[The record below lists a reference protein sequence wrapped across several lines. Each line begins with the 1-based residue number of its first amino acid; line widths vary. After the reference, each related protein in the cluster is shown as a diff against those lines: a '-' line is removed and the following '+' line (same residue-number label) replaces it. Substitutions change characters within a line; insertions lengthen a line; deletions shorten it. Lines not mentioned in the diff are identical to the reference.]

1 MLIYLLNLNLVLK
14 KIKMTDFVGLEVESN
29 NQPEV
34 LFN

>member
-14 KIKMTDFVGLEVESN
+14 KIKMTDFVDPQVESI